1 MYYRLIYIIP
11 SHHIGFGL
19 VIAWSRVGFNSRL
32 ALVEIVLKKS
42 PNYNRYIERMTCLLH
57 KIYIILIFSLVGKS
71 FSYSPYTNNHISR
84 RKAISTII
92 CSSPMISSYASTAN
106 ANDATTDA
114 DISMLKES
122 VEVLDSLLDNWN
134 KATIDCTYADV
145 PRDLLDAKN
154 KDKLLEKAS
163 EFALFD
169 KSASVVT
176 CKRVNGVVRD
186 YIGSTGKGPL
196 VNIEKR
202 LLRSNVVDRIDP
214 DNLDAYFSSV
224 ESFSQLLSRAK
235 TLSYSAGHND
245 FDSMN
250 NFVEGEESGGG
261 SKILDETKVTIDEA
275 NQDLKR
281 ALSFIIQE

>member
-1 MYYRLIYIIP
+1 M
-11 SHHIGFGL
+11 
-19 VIAWSRVGFNSRL
+19 
-32 ALVEIVLKKS
+32 
-42 PNYNRYIERMTCLLH
+42 ERMTLQCC
-57 KIYIILIFSLVGKS
+57 IILIFSLVGIALC
-71 FSYSPYTNNHISR
+71 YSPYTNNHISR
-84 RKAISTII
+84 RKAISII
-92 CSSPMISSYASTAN
+92 CSSPIISSSYVSTAN
-106 ANDATTDA
+106 ANDETTDA

-214 DNLDAYFSSV
+214 DNLDTYFSSV

>member
-1 MYYRLIYIIP
+1 MN
-11 SHHIGFGL
+11 
-19 VIAWSRVGFNSRL
+19 W
-32 ALVEIVLKKS
+32 
-42 PNYNRYIERMTCLLH
+42 LLH
-57 KIYIILIFSLVGKS
+57 KYYNIIVICSLVGKS
-71 FSYSPYTNNHISR
+71 LCYSPSTNDHISR
-84 RKAISTII
+84 RNAISII
-92 CSSPMISSYASTAN
+92 CSSPIISSYVSNAN
-106 ANDATTDA
+106 ANDAITDA

-145 PRDLLDAKN
+145 PRDLLAAKN

-196 VNIEKR
+196 VGVEKR
-202 LLRSNVVDRIDP
+202 LLRSNVVDRVDG
-214 DNLDAYFSSV
+214 DNLDDYISSV

-275 NQDLKR
+275 TQDLKR
-281 ALSFIIQE
+281 ALSYIIEES

>member
-1 MYYRLIYIIP
+1 M
-11 SHHIGFGL
+11 
-19 VIAWSRVGFNSRL
+19 N
-32 ALVEIVLKKS
+32 
-42 PNYNRYIERMTCLLH
+42 CLLH
-57 KIYIILIFSLVGKS
+57 KYYIIVIFSLVGKS
-71 FSYSPYTNNHISR
+71 LCYSPSINNRISR
-84 RKAISTII
+84 RKAISII
-92 CSSPMISSYASTAN
+92 CSTPIISSYVLNAN
-106 ANDATTDA
+106 ANDAITDA

-145 PRDLLDAKN
+145 PRDLLEAKN
-154 KDKLLEKAS
+154 KLLLLEKAS

-196 VNIEKR
+196 VGVEKR
-202 LLRSNVVDRIDP
+202 LLRSNVVDRVDG
-214 DNLDAYFSSV
+214 DNLDDYISSV

-275 NQDLKR
+275 TQDLKR
-281 ALSFIIQE
+281 ALSYIIEES

>member
-1 MYYRLIYIIP
+1 
-11 SHHIGFGL
+11 
-19 VIAWSRVGFNSRL
+19 
-32 ALVEIVLKKS
+32 
-42 PNYNRYIERMTCLLH
+42 
-57 KIYIILIFSLVGKS
+57 
-71 FSYSPYTNNHISR
+71 
-84 RKAISTII
+84 
-92 CSSPMISSYASTAN
+92 MISSYASNAN
-106 ANDATTDA
+106 ANDETTDA

-202 LLRSNVVDRIDP
+202 LLRSNIVDRIDP
-214 DNLDAYFSSV
+214 DNLDEYFSSV
-224 ESFSQLLSRAK
+224 ESFSQLLSRA
-235 TLSYSAGHND
+235 
-245 FDSMN
+245 
-250 NFVEGEESGGG
+250 
-261 SKILDETKVTIDEA
+261 
-275 NQDLKR
+275 
-281 ALSFIIQE
+281 

>member
-1 MYYRLIYIIP
+1 M
-11 SHHIGFGL
+11 
-19 VIAWSRVGFNSRL
+19 
-32 ALVEIVLKKS
+32 
-42 PNYNRYIERMTCLLH
+42 
-57 KIYIILIFSLVGKS
+57 IFALVGKS
-71 FSYSPYTNNHISR
+71 LCYSPSINNRISR
-84 RKAISTII
+84 RNAISII
-92 CSSPMISSYASTAN
+92 CSSPIMSSYVSTAN
-106 ANDATTDA
+106 ANDETTDA

-145 PRDLLDAKN
+145 PRDLLDVKN

-196 VNIEKR
+196 VLIEKR
-202 LLRSNVVDRIDP
+202 LLRSNVVERVDP
-214 DNLDAYFSSV
+214 DNLDEYFSSV

-281 ALSFIIQE
+281 ALSFIIQEP